1 MFQALKLAA
10 AGAQALLCMSSAVLA
25 EFVATP
31 DFTKGDA
38 AKGKAVYQRIGICVN
53 CHGWAGDGGSG
64 RNPMSHA
71 AVANLRAS
79 GLDAQGLYDV
89 IRCGVPGT
97 QMPFHDSASYRD
109 DRCHGLVMADF
120 AGGAG
125 PIKGRTFR
133 ETPMLDLIAYLQTY
147 VVGLGKPTL
156 EECVLYYEASA
167 GKACAYLDGK

>member
-1 MFQALKLAA
+1 MFQALKLAV

-31 DFTKGDA
+31 DFSQGDA
-38 AKGKAVYQRIGICVN
+38 EKGKQVYQRIGICVN

-71 AVANLRAS
+71 AAANLRET

-97 QMPFHDSASYRD
+97 QMPYHDSASYRD
-109 DRCHGLVMADF
+109 DRCFGLVFADF
-120 AGGAG
+120 GEGPG
-125 PIKGRTFR
+125 PIKGKTFR
-133 ETPMLDLIAYLQTY
+133 ERQMLDLIAYLQTY

-156 EECVLYYEASA
+156 EECKQYYEASA
-167 GKACAYLDGK
+167 GRACAYLESN